1 MGIFDLFSSQS
12 DVLKEKIIVSQK
24 GRIASLEKEVDDTR
38 NHVMSKENE
47 LKEVRTNF
55 ERSKDRLVD
64 QIIDLS
70 DKFAQINQRML
81 DIAHE
86 NARLKFLVDG
96 KKKSKNQ

>member
-1 MGIFDLFSSQS
+1 MALWDLFRSQS

-24 GRIASLEKEVDDTR
+24 GRIAQLEKELDDHK
-38 NHVMSKENE
+38 NHVVSKDGE
-47 LKEVRTNF
+47 LREIRTNF

-70 DKFAQINQRML
+70 DKFAAINQKML

-86 NARLKFLVDG
+86 NARLKMVSDNR
-96 KKKSKNQ
+96 KKKGQ

>member
-1 MGIFDLFSSQS
+1 MGFMDIFRSQS

-24 GRIASLEKEVDDTR
+24 GRIASLEKEVEETR
-38 NHVMSKENE
+38 GHVLTKDGE
-47 LKEVRTNF
+47 LRELRTNF

-70 DKFAQINQRML
+70 DKFAMINQKML

-86 NARLKFLVDG
+86 NARLKIAADG
-96 KKKSKNQ
+96 KKKKDKP

>member
-1 MGIFDLFSSQS
+1 MDIFRSQS

-24 GRIASLEKEVDDTR
+24 GRIAALEKEVEETR
-38 NHVMSKENE
+38 GHMLQKDGE
-47 LKEVRTNF
+47 LRELRTNF

-70 DKFAQINQRML
+70 DKFAEINQRML

-86 NARLKFLVDG
+86 NARLKIQVDG
-96 KKKSKNQ
+96 KKKKDK